1 MQLVTYYPWEEEKEV
16 FLNGYILD
24 ASEQIQA
31 GVQKPAIL
39 ICPGGAYLRISDQE
53 AEAVA
58 LRFAGYGYH
67 AFVLHYSVGRACS
80 MERVL
85 TEAARSMAYIR
96 SNAGSWMLDPGKIA
110 VCGFSAGGHLCASLS
125 TRWELAAQLAG
136 LPAWQVRPD
145 AVILGYPVTDLTI
158 PLPPLPLA
166 AFSEKDIDPE
176 CPEKSVLPS
185 FRSCVFKEGK
195 EWSIR
200 LGRGMC
206 QALLGEPEPE
216 DEKLYEGSPCNY
228 ITANTPPTYLWATSN
243 DEMVSP
249 RNSLQYASGLIAQGV
264 PVEFHL
270 FGDGPHGLS
279 LADST
284 SAPDPAYVNPA
295 CQQWVPMARAW
306 LECVWNK
313 NKPYKE

>member
-1 MQLVTYYPWEEEKEV
+1 MRLVTYYPWEEEKEV

-31 GVQKPAIL
+31 GVLKPAIL

-67 AFVLHYSVGRACS
+67 AFVLHYSVGQACS

-96 SNAGSWMLDPGKIA
+96 SNAEEWMLDSRKIA

-125 TRWELAAQLAG
+125 TRWKLAAQMAG
-136 LPAWQVRPD
+136 IEASQARPD

-166 AFSEKDIDPE
+166 AFSEENPDSE
-176 CPEKSVLPS
+176 SPEKSVLPA
-185 FRSCVFKEGK
+185 FQSCVFKEGE

-206 QALLGEPEPE
+206 QALLGDVDPEE
-216 DEKLYEGSPCNY
+216 GKLREGSPCNY
-228 ITANTPPTYLWATSN
+228 ITENTPPTYLWATCN

-249 RNSLQYASGLIAQGV
+249 GNSLQYAAGLMARGV

-279 LADST
+279 LADAT
-284 SAPDPAYVNPA
+284 SAPDPGYINPA
-295 CQQWVPMARAW
+295 CQQWIPMVRTW
-306 LECVWNK
+306 LESV
-313 NKPYKE
+313 